1 MKNDKETFFLF
12 FLKKKRVSYRLVAQ
26 YMDGAQTD
34 LQPKK
39 SAVIFCSLFDFVK
52 YSQAMPEHSG
62 VLNNDYN

>member
-12 FLKKKRVSYRLVAQ
+12 LLKKKRVSYRLVAQ

-39 SAVIFCSLFDFVK
+39 FAVIFRSLFDFVK
-52 YSQAMPEHSG
+52 YSQAKPEHSG

>member
-12 FLKKKRVSYRLVAQ
+12 FFLKKRVSYRLAAQ

-39 SAVIFCSLFDFVK
+39 SAEIFCSLFDFVK
-52 YSQAMPEHSG
+52 YSQAKPEHSG